1 MARFYADE
9 QFPFQVVEL
18 LRNLGHD
25 VLTVQEAGNAN
36 QRIPDDQVLAFAV
49 NQERS
54 ILTINRV
61 DFIRLHRRDN
71 EHFGI
76 VVCTNN
82 RNWEQFA
89 ARVDDAVKAEE
100 SLRGKLIRVLRP
112 SVSISDRLVISGL
125 ST

>member
-25 VLTVQEAGNAN
+25 VLTVQVAGNAN
-36 QRIPDDQVLAFAV
+36 QRIPDELVLAFAV

-112 SVSISDRLVISGL
+112 SV
-125 ST
+125 

>member
-54 ILTINRV
+54 ILTINRI
-61 DFIRLHRRDN
+61 DFIRLHCRNN

-112 SVSISDRLVISGL
+112 SV
-125 ST
+125 